1 MWRQLA
7 NTSKDPCSVARCGRS
22 LFLVVIK
29 RNVNGENI
37 KPSFSSP
44 TAAGPPLLS
53 ASRWLQLL
61 YNLDDDETG

>member
-1 MWRQLA
+1 
-7 NTSKDPCSVARCGRS
+7 VARCGRS